1 MKLAFVICELYM
13 RSDRMIKDAIHS
25 DIVVIGGG
33 IMGAS
38 ISYYCSKAG
47 LDVTVLE
54 KDELASGTSSRCDG
68 NILAIDKD
76 PGFDSQM
83 SLESQK
89 LVHELQHELN
99 IPFEYRRLG
108 SILVCENDH
117 EMEAAQK
124 WVDQQQAAGLDFNM
138 LDRQD
143 LRDESPHLADDLYGG
158 LACNTD
164 STVNPYM
171 LTYSLFHRAKQLGAK
186 VYEHTE
192 VLNIHK
198 KEDEEFKLETSR
210 GLFTAKKVV
219 NSCGVWAPMIGKM
232 VGIDIPIYP
241 RKGQLIVASREQPV
255 GLRKVMEFGYLISKF
270 GGERQVDAMTEKY
283 GVALV
288 FEPTQS
294 QNFLI
299 GSSREFSGYDTKV
312 NQIVNQYIARRAI
325 RFYPN
330 MGDMKMIRS
339 YAGLRP
345 WTEDHLPV
353 ISHVDEVPGFYV
365 AAGHEG
371 DGISLAAITGKVV
384 EEMISGKETTIPTE
398 PLRYDRLKERVAH
411 P

>member
-1 MKLAFVICELYM
+1 MKLASIICELYM

-33 IMGAS
+33 SMGAS

-68 NILAIDKD
+68 NMLAIDKD

-143 LRDESPHLADDLYGG
+143 LRDESPQLADDLYGG

-171 LTYSLFHRAKQLGAK
+171 LTYSLFHRAKQLGTK

-198 KEDEEFKLETSR
+198 KEDEEFKSETSR

-219 NSCGVWAPMIGKM
+219 NACGVWAPMIGKM

-241 RKGQLIVASREQPV
+241 RKGQL
-255 GLRKVMEFGYLISKF
+255 
-270 GGERQVDAMTEKY
+270 
-283 GVALV
+283 
-288 FEPTQS
+288 
-294 QNFLI
+294 
-299 GSSREFSGYDTKV
+299 
-312 NQIVNQYIARRAI
+312 
-325 RFYPN
+325 
-330 MGDMKMIRS
+330 
-339 YAGLRP
+339 
-345 WTEDHLPV
+345 
-353 ISHVDEVPGFYV
+353 
-365 AAGHEG
+365 
-371 DGISLAAITGKVV
+371 
-384 EEMISGKETTIPTE
+384 
-398 PLRYDRLKERVAH
+398 
-411 P
+411 

>member
-1 MKLAFVICELYM
+1 
-13 RSDRMIKDAIHS
+13 
-25 DIVVIGGG
+25 
-33 IMGAS
+33 
-38 ISYYCSKAG
+38 
-47 LDVTVLE
+47 
-54 KDELASGTSSRCDG
+54 
-68 NILAIDKD
+68 
-76 PGFDSQM
+76 
-83 SLESQK
+83 
-89 LVHELQHELN
+89 
-99 IPFEYRRLG
+99 
-108 SILVCENDH
+108 
-117 EMEAAQK
+117 
-124 WVDQQQAAGLDFNM
+124 
-138 LDRQD
+138 
-143 LRDESPHLADDLYGG
+143 
-158 LACNTD
+158 
-164 STVNPYM
+164 
-171 LTYSLFHRAKQLGAK
+171 
-186 VYEHTE
+186 
-192 VLNIHK
+192 
-198 KEDEEFKLETSR
+198 
-210 GLFTAKKVV
+210 
-219 NSCGVWAPMIGKM
+219 
-232 VGIDIPIYP
+232 IPIYP

-371 DGISLAAITGKVV
+371 DGISLAAITGKVM
-384 EEMISGKETTIPTE
+384 EEMISGKDTTIPIK
-398 PLRYDRLKERVAH
+398 PLRYDRFKKNVVH